1 MTSVFRRLAWLL
13 GRRRFE
19 ADLAEELR
27 LHEELAAEQARHD
40 GMAPDDA
47 GFAARRRVGN
57 RAQLAEAAREV
68 WRPRA
73 LADLGQDLRYALR
86 GLRRQPGYAAA
97 AALTLTLAI
106 GATTALFSVLD
117 ALLLRPLPYPEADR
131 MVQVWEHKRTSD
143 NRENLVSPANFLD
156 WRDRAR
162 GFEHLAAY
170 TWSSLPL
177 AGDVP
182 AVIYG
187 RMVSGNFFSVLGA
200 RPSLGRGFLPGDTLA
215 GAPRAL
221 IVSHELWS
229 RRFGGDSAVI
239 GTPLPL
245 REGSAQI
252 IGVMPKGFRPLG
264 SEEYWEPWPMP
275 SDLRIRRGRYA
286 MVVGRLARGQEVD
299 DADRELKGIAAALE
313 REHPKFNAEWGTRV
327 VSLEEQVTGGARPV
341 LLLLAGAIASV
352 LLIACLNVANLRLGQ
367 VLARRTELAV
377 RTAMGASRAR
387 LVRQMLAEG
396 LVLATIGG
404 TLGILAALVAVRAL
418 VAAEVT
424 QIPRLE
430 EVTVNLRVLFFAGGL
445 TTLVGVAFGLAPALA
460 LREDALRQPLSR
472 RGGETGSAPRA
483 RRLRGAL
490 VSVQVAL
497 SLMLLAGASLSM
509 RSLGKLLAVD
519 PGFEPGGVLTVELEL
534 PEEAYAAPER
544 KIAFYET
551 LVDRVRGMPGV
562 TEVGLVNFLPLR
574 GFTPGTG
581 FQVVGRDEPPA
592 GQGPST
598 QLIVADP
605 GYHQAMGTPVLRGRG
620 LTPGDQ
626 LGTPRVILVNQAFA
640 RRAFPGADPI
650 GQRVKIAYA
659 EPDSVLSV
667 VGVVADMRRDGLDV
681 EPAPMVVYPFRQYP
695 FGYMTLVVR
704 SSRDPEALT
713 PAIRAEITALDR
725 SLPVLGVE
733 TLESRIRATT
743 ANRRYPMLLLS
754 LLASLALMLSA
765 VGLYGVLAYLVGQRA
780 REIGIRKAL
789 GASSG
794 AVARLVLGEG
804 FRFVCLGVAAGLLA
818 ALLTTR
824 YLGALLYGLEPNDP
838 VTLGSGAL
846 ILLLVAAAAAW
857 IPARRALRVD
867 PAVTLREDG

>member
-1 MTSVFRRLAWLL
+1 MISWLRRLGWHL

-19 ADLAEELR
+19 AELAEEIR
-27 LHEELAAEQARHD
+27 MHEEMAAEQALHE
-40 GMAPDDA
+40 GLAPDDA
-47 GFAARRRVGN
+47 RFAARRRVGN
-57 RAQLAEAAREV
+57 RAQLAEAARDV
-68 WRPRA
+68 WRPPA
-73 LADLGQDLRYALR
+73 LGDLGQDLRYALR

-97 AALTLTLAI
+97 AVVTLILAI

-117 ALLLRPLPYPEADR
+117 ALLLRPLPYREADR

-162 GFEHLAAY
+162 SFEHLAAY

-177 AGDVP
+177 AGDAP
-182 AVIYG
+182 AMIYG
-187 RMVSGNFFSVLGA
+187 RMVTSNFFLVMGT
-200 RPSLGRGFLPGDTLA
+200 RPALGRGFLPEDTLA

-221 IVSHELWS
+221 IVSHDLWS
-229 RRFGGDSAVI
+229 TRFSGDSTVI
-239 GTPLPL
+239 GKPVPL

-252 IGVMPKGFRPLG
+252 VGVMPAGFRPLG
-264 SEEYWEPWPMP
+264 SEEYWEPWPMG
-275 SDLRIRRGRYA
+275 SDLRTRRGRYA
-286 MVVGRLARGQEVD
+286 MVVGRLQTGQAVAQ
-299 DADRELKGIAAALE
+299 ADRELKSIAAALE
-313 REHPKFNAEWGTRV
+313 QEHPRFNAQWGTRV
-327 VSLEEQVTGGARPV
+327 VSLEEQVTGEARPV

-377 RTAMGASRAR
+377 RTALGASRTR
-387 LVRQMLAEG
+387 LIRQMLAEG
-396 LVLATIGG
+396 LVLAAIGG
-404 TLGILAALVAVRAL
+404 VLGILAAVAGVRAL
-418 VAAEVT
+418 VAAQVT

-430 EVTVNLRVLFFAGGL
+430 EVSVNLRVLLFAGGL
-445 TTLVGVAFGLAPALA
+445 IALIGVAFGLAPALA

-483 RRLRGAL
+483 RRLRGVL

-497 SLMLLAGASLSM
+497 SLMLLAGASLSV
-509 RSLGKLLAVD
+509 RSLGTLLAVN
-519 PGFEPGGVLTVELEL
+519 PGFEPGGELTVELEL
-534 PEEAYAAPER
+534 PGEAYATAER
-544 KIAFYET
+544 KVAFYET
-551 LVDRVRGMPGV
+551 LADRVRGLPGV
-562 TEVGLVNFLPLR
+562 TGVGMVNFLPLR
-574 GFTPGTG
+574 GFTPGTS
-581 FQVVGRDEPPA
+581 FQVVGRPEPPA

-605 GYHQAMGTPVLRGRG
+605 GYHQAMGTPVLQGRG
-620 LTPGDQ
+620 FTPADH

-640 RRAFPGADPI
+640 RRVFPGADPV
-650 GQRVKIAYA
+650 GQQVKVAYA
-659 EPDSVLSV
+659 EPDSILTI

-681 EPAPMVVYPFRQYP
+681 VPAPVVVYPFRQYP

-704 SSRDPEALT
+704 SGRNPETLA
-713 PAIRAEITALDR
+713 PAIRAEVAALDR
-725 SLPVLGVE
+725 SLPVLRVE

-743 ANRRYPMLLLS
+743 ADRRYPMLLLS
-754 LLASLALMLSA
+754 LLATLALVLSA

-789 GASSG
+789 GASGG

-804 FRFVCLGVAAGLLA
+804 FRFVLLGVAVGLVA

-824 YLGALLYGLEPNDP
+824 YLGALLYGLAPNDP
-838 VTLGSGAL
+838 LTLGSGAL
-846 ILLLVAAAAAW
+846 ILLVVAAAAAW
-857 IPARRALRVD
+857 LPARRALRVD

>member
-1 MTSVFRRLAWLL
+1 MISWFRRLAWLL
-13 GRRRFE
+13 DRRRFE
-19 ADLAEELR
+19 AELGEEIR
-27 LHEELAAEQARHD
+27 IHEEMAAEQARHE
-40 GMAPDDA
+40 GMAPDEA

-57 RAQLAEAAREV
+57 RAQLAEAARDV
-68 WRPRA
+68 WRPPA
-73 LADLGQDLRYALR
+73 LGDLGQDLRYALR

-97 AALTLTLAI
+97 AAITLMLAI

-117 ALLLRPLPYPEADR
+117 ALLLRPLPYRQADR

-156 WRDRAR
+156 WHDRAR
-162 GFEHLAAY
+162 SFEHLAAY

-177 AGDVP
+177 AGNTP
-182 AVIYG
+182 AVVYG
-187 RMVSGNFFSVLGA
+187 RMVTGNFYSVMGA
-200 RPSLGRGFLPGDTLA
+200 RPALGRGFLPGDTLV

-221 IVSHELWS
+221 IVSHALWS
-229 RRFGGDSAVI
+229 TRFGGDSAVI
-239 GTPLPL
+239 GKPIPL

-252 IGVMPKGFRPLG
+252 VGVMPEGFRPLG
-264 SEEYWEPWPMP
+264 SEEYWEPWPMQ
-275 SDLRIRRGRYA
+275 SDLRTRRGRYA
-286 MVVGRLARGQEVD
+286 MVVGRLRTGAAAE

-313 REHPKFNAEWGTRV
+313 QEHPKFNAEWGTRV
-327 VSLEEQVTGGARPV
+327 VPLGEQVTGGARPV

-377 RTAMGASRAR
+377 RTALGASRTR
-387 LVRQMLAEG
+387 IIRQMLAEG
-396 LVLATIGG
+396 LVLAAIGG
-404 TLGILAALVAVRAL
+404 ALGIIAAIAGVRAL
-418 VAAEVT
+418 VAAQVT
-424 QIPRLE
+424 LIPRLE
-430 EVTVNLRVLFFAGGL
+430 EVTVSLRVLVFALGL
-445 TTLVGVAFGLAPALA
+445 TALIGLAFGLAPALA

-497 SLMLLAGASLSM
+497 SLMLLAGASLSV
-509 RSLGKLLAVD
+509 RSLGKLLAID

-534 PEEAYAAPER
+534 PEEAYAGPGR

-551 LVDRVRGMPGV
+551 LVERVRGIPGI
-562 TEVGLVNFLPLR
+562 TDIGLVNFLPLR

-581 FQVVGRDEPPA
+581 FQVVGRPEPAA
-592 GQGPST
+592 GQAPST

-605 GYHQAMGTPVLRGRG
+605 GYHQAMGTPILQGRG
-620 LTPGDQ
+620 LTPADQ

-650 GQRVKIAYA
+650 GQRVKVAYA
-659 EPDSVLSV
+659 EPDSILSI

-704 SSRDPEALT
+704 SRRDPEALA
-713 PAIRAEITALDR
+713 PAIRAEIAALDR

-733 TLESRIRATT
+733 TLESRIHATT
-743 ANRRYPMLLLS
+743 ADRRYPMLLLS
-754 LLASLALMLSA
+754 LLASLALVLSA

-789 GASSG
+789 GASRG
-794 AVARLVLGEG
+794 AIARLVLGEG
-804 FRFVCLGVAAGLLA
+804 FRFVLLGVVVGLLA
-818 ALLTTR
+818 ALFTTR
-824 YLGALLYGLEPNDP
+824 YLGALLYGLAPNDP
-838 VTLGSGAL
+838 VTLGAGAL
-846 ILLLVAAAAAW
+846 ILLAVAALAAW